1 MREPRDAATGM
12 LILLGF
18 SAATLLVGL
27 QVAAWFFD

>member
-18 SAATLLVGL
+18 CAAVLLISL